1 MCGDRNVM
9 TEPQPAEGNIL
20 LAGAEPELAG
30 DVRAALTPAGYQ
42 VHVVATGGEALELAH
57 EASFDILLVSAD
69 LHDMNARQFC
79 LYCREAEAT
88 RGLPVLVLS
97 PTVASESIEELL
109 AAGAADVLIAPL
121 ELPLLLARVKT
132 RMQMISLE
140 RELARRDALLEK
152 ETATR
157 RQVEESVR
165 IAEMS
170 GRELVENLSEVI
182 YTAGLD
188 GILTYVSPGV
198 ERLLEYTPQEVIGRH
213 VSDFIH
219 PEAHNSLAARIERV
233 AAGQREANEY
243 RFVTRTGA
251 TRWAQSSSQPILEDG
266 QVIGLQ
272 GVLTDITERKQ
283 AEERIRQ
290 QNEFL
295 TTVIESLT
303 HPFYVLNVDDYTI
316 QMANSAAR
324 VRSQVGTATC
334 YALTHRRD
342 APCDSNDHPCPI
354 EELRKT
360 GKPVRVEHVHYDPGG
375 RERYVE
381 VHSYPLFDDQGRLVR
396 AIEYTLDI
404 TERKQA
410 EELLRESE
418 ARWRSVTEN
427 SPDHVMLLDCNLNI
441 EFVNYPSPGL
451 TIDEL
456 LGTPLHAYVDEEYQ
470 EDVKETLQRVLDTS
484 EAASYETS
492 YSSPDGD
499 SIYYESR
506 VVPRLVEGQI
516 VGLAVNARDI
526 TEHKRAE
533 QALRKAMEAAEQ
545 ARQAE
550 QERRREADQRRRVA
564 ESLAGVMAALNSN
577 QPLEQV
583 LDHIAAQAL
592 ELLDNEEVAIYR
604 LADNGDELIL
614 QAAQGPIHAEQQAI
628 DRACKPETIANALAS
643 RQPLIINDLE
653 AVYSEPSNE
662 SSTPFRAL
670 LIMPVTVQGE
680 IYGGLV
686 MCCSKPRSFGAE
698 EVELAAVFSN
708 QVALA
713 VESAR
718 LRSQRE
724 QAAAAAERNRLAREL
739 HDSVTQA
746 LFSATLVAEVLPQV
760 GERDPE
766 LAREGL
772 LELGALT
779 RGALAEMRTMLL
791 ELRPTAVVETRLSD
805 LIQQLADAVTGR
817 VGLHAR
823 YKIEP
828 SPALPPDV
836 HITFY
841 RIAQEALNNVL
852 KHAEAKSVTVSL
864 VATPP
869 VDPEADDSWQGQ
881 MLLRMTDDGL
891 GFEQLEPGADQL
903 GLEIMRER
911 AETIGAELSLDSQ
924 TDKGTRVTLIWPRED
939 TTLATKH
946 RSVP

>member
-1 MCGDRNVM
+1 M
-9 TEPQPAEGNIL
+9 TEPQPEKGNIL
-20 LAGAEPELAG
+20 LVGAGPELAG
-30 DVRAALTPAGYQ
+30 DVRTALTPAGYQ
-42 VHVVATGGEALELAH
+42 VHVAATGGQALELAQ
-57 EASFDILLVSAD
+57 EASFNILLVNSD
-69 LHDMNARQFC
+69 LDDMDVCQFC
-79 LYCREAEAT
+79 QHCRDTEAT
-88 RGLPVLVLS
+88 RGLPVMVLS
-97 PTVASESIEELL
+97 PAVALESIQELL
-109 AAGAADVLIAPL
+109 AAGAADILIAPL
-121 ELPLLLARVKT
+121 ELPLLRARVET
-132 RMQMISLE
+132 HLQMIALE
-140 RELARRDALLEK
+140 SELARRDALLEK
-152 ETATR
+152 EAATL

-165 IAEMS
+165 LAEMS

-198 ERLLEYTPQEVIGRH
+198 ERLLSYAPQEVIGRH
-213 VSDFIH
+213 VGDFIH
-219 PEAHNSLAARIERV
+219 PKAHESLAARIERV
-233 AAGQREANEY
+233 AAGHREANEY
-243 RFVTRTGA
+243 RFVTKTGA
-251 TRWAQSSSQPILEDG
+251 TRWAQSSSQPIIEEG
-266 QVIGLQ
+266 QVVGLQ

-316 QMANSAAR
+316 QMANTAAR
-324 VRSQVGTATC
+324 VESQIGTATC

-342 APCDSNDHPCPI
+342 VPCNSSDHPCPI

-360 GKPVRVEHVHYDPGG
+360 GKPVRVEHVHYDLGG
-375 RERYVE
+375 GERYVE
-381 VHSYPLFDDQGRLVR
+381 VHSYPLFDDLGRLVR

-427 SPDHVMLLDCNLNI
+427 SPDHVMLLDCDLNI

-456 LGTPLHAYVDEEYQ
+456 LGTPLHAYVDEAFQ
-470 EDVKETLQRVLDTS
+470 EEVKETLQRVLDTS

-492 YSSPDGD
+492 YSTPDGD

-506 VVPRLVEGQI
+506 VVPRLVEGEI

-533 QALRKAMEAAEQ
+533 QALREAMEAAEQ

-550 QERRREADQRRRVA
+550 QERRKEADQRRRVA

-583 LDHIAAQAL
+583 LDHIAGQARD
-592 ELLDNEEVAIYR
+592 LLDNEEVAIYS
-604 LADNGDELIL
+604 LAGDGDELIL
-614 QAAQGPIHAEQQAI
+614 QAAQGPVRADLQAI
-628 DRACKPETIANALAS
+628 ERACKLETIAQALSA
-643 RQPLIINDLE
+643 RKPLIINDLE
-653 AVYSEPSNE
+653 ELPSQGE
-662 SSTPFRAL
+662 KRLPQSFRAV
-670 LIMPVTVQGE
+670 LIVPVMVQNDT
-680 IYGGLV
+680 YGGIV
-686 MCCSKPRSFGAE
+686 MCSIDPRNFSHD
-698 EVELAAVFSN
+698 EVELAAIFAN

-772 LELGALT
+772 LELGVLT

-805 LIQQLADAVTGR
+805 LIQQLTDAVTGR
-817 VGLHAR
+817 VGLLSS
-823 YKIEP
+823 YNIEP
-828 SPALPPDV
+828 SPNLPPDV

-852 KHAEAKSVTVSL
+852 KHAEAKRVTVSL

-869 VDPEADDSWQGQ
+869 VDPEADGDWQGQ
-881 MLLRMTDDGL
+881 MMLRITDDGL
-891 GFEQLEPGADQL
+891 GFKQRELGPDQL

-911 AETIGAELSLDSQ
+911 AETIGAGLSLESQ
-924 TDKGTRVTLIWPRED
+924 PGKGTRMTLTWPQED
-939 TTLATKH
+939 TA
-946 RSVP
+946 PDE